1 MNVSQSQIDSFA
13 SQGLPSL
20 ISPRPH
26 TLARTHD
33 ESDSPRSTRRKVSD
47 ESDDSMAHNL
57 PPAQQLQA
65 GLKTHEA
72 DFSSRQIPEAALL
85 RDMMFIFQGIDGTY
99 IRFDSEADTY
109 IVDDTVGIP
118 RSTRELVHRLTELGW
133 LYKRIQSFVAS
144 NIDDPSIGLVGQV
157 IAILYIVV

>member
-1 MNVSQSQIDSFA
+1 
-13 SQGLPSL
+13 
-20 ISPRPH
+20 
-26 TLARTHD
+26 
-33 ESDSPRSTRRKVSD
+33 
-47 ESDDSMAHNL
+47 
-57 PPAQQLQA
+57 
-65 GLKTHEA
+65 
-72 DFSSRQIPEAALL
+72 
-85 RDMMFIFQGIDGTY
+85 MFIFQGIDGTY

-157 IAILYIVV
+157 IAILYIAV